1 MSFKSLFTATTSF
14 EGHRAAL
21 AQAAALT
28 KALDAHLDVMCLG
41 MDRSRSNY
49 YEVGSNAIIVQAA
62 LEEAHKKAARV
73 EKDIETWLTPETM
86 RWTTQKAIAT
96 LADVGRPLSKAARFT
111 DLSVV
116 PLPYRKTSTNEEN
129 LILEAAL
136 FDAASPTIVM
146 PDVDPV
152 AAPSCIVIGWNESAE
167 ALRAIRAALPFL
179 KAAKDVHIA
188 IIDPPE
194 HAADRSDPGGALA
207 VMLSRHGIN
216 CDIQVLSRNGA
227 RVSERL
233 QRHVTEM
240 GADMLIMGAY
250 GHSRFREALLGG
262 ATREM
267 LEHAKVPVFMAH

>member
-14 EGHRAAL
+14 DGHRAAL
-21 AQAAALT
+21 AQAAELT

-62 LEEAHKKAARV
+62 LEEAHKKAGAV
-73 EKDIETWLTPETM
+73 QKDIEDWLAPGTL
-86 RWTTQKAIAT
+86 RWSTQKSIAT

-129 LILEAAL
+129 LILEAIL

-152 AAPSCIVIGWNESAE
+152 SDPSCIVIGWNESAE

-216 CDIQVLSRNGA
+216 CDIQVISRNGA

-240 GADMLIMGAY
+240 GADMLVMGAY